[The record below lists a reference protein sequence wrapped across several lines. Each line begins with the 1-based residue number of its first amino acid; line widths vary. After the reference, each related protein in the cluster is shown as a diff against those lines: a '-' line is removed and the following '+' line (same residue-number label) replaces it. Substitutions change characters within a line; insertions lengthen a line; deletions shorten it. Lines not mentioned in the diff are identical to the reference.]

1 MMQKIPEGTPYR
13 TWYDED
19 GFQHVKFLIEDN
31 DNNPSEPSQH
41 LISVGNKTYH
51 AEMYIKQTEHDKIV
65 IADAVRHIEAYIDRN
80 KKNLT
85 YFDAAEQ
92 RQGMTV
98 NDVIYFLNKIKE
110 CVKE

>member
-1 MMQKIPEGTPYR
+1 ME
-13 TWYDED
+13 DE
-19 GFQHVKFLIEDN
+19 L
-31 DNNPSEPSQH
+31 H
-41 LISVGNKTYH
+41 LIQVGNRTYH

-65 IADAVRHIEAYIDRN
+65 IADAVRHIEAYLDRN

-92 RQGMTV
+92 RQDMTL